1 MLVIEV
7 IEVNNVV
14 IIYVRSSNLGD
25 FTHDI
30 RMLAAL
36 QEDDNHGTNLMHAAR
51 RLAGGLSDLLN
62 AVQPERRE
70 VCSIYSMSVN
80 IFHIL

>member
-1 MLVIEV
+1 MHIVFLFQKLQFP
-7 IEVNNVV
+7 
-14 IIYVRSSNLGD
+14 YLCRSSNLGD

-36 QEDDNHGTNLMHAAR
+36 QEEDGNGNRLMDAAR

-62 AVQPERRE
+62 AVQPERQE
-70 VCSIYSMSVN
+70 VGT
-80 IFHIL
+80 